1 MNVGSV
7 SPIGADIILKLPPY
21 ILYRGASPVWG
32 KWSIDLAASWS
43 AMDCDM
49 IKNMRCDQDQHPWH
63 HNIWIIIIYASLWA
77 ATASDMGRSV
87 RGI

>member
-7 SPIGADIILKLPPY
+7 SPIGADIILKLTPY

-49 IKNMRCDQDQHPWH
+49 IKKMRCDQDQHPWH
-63 HNIWIIIIYASLWA
+63 HNIRIIIIYASLWS
-77 ATASDMGRSV
+77 ATASDMGKSV